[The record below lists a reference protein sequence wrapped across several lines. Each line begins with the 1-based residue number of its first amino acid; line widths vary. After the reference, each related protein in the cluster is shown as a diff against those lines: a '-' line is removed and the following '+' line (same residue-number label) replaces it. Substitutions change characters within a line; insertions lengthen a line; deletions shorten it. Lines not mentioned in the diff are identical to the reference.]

1 MARIILLTGFEPFG
15 GERTNPSWEVAA
27 WLDGKEIAGATIHT
41 LELPVNCKRA
51 AKMITDAI
59 TRANPAAVLGLG
71 QAGGRAAL
79 SIERVAVNLADE
91 RASRESGGGVNDKPV
106 VANGPDAYFARL
118 PLAPMLQALGRAA
131 IPAALSL
138 SAGVYV
144 CNTVMYATLHAL
156 RQRPRV
162 PAGFIHLPYTTAQAA
177 RHHGAPSMSVDLMTA
192 GIEIALGVIARIK

>member
-1 MARIILLTGFEPFG
+1 MARTFLLTGFAPFG
-15 GERTNPSWEVAA
+15 GERTNPSWEVAS
-27 WLDGKEIAGATIHT
+27 WLDGKEIGGATIHT

-59 TRANPAAVLGLG
+59 ARAKPAAVLGLG
-71 QAGGRAAL
+71 QAGGRSSL
-79 SIERVAVNLADE
+79 SIERIAVNLADE
-91 RASRESGGGVNDKPV
+91 HASRESGGGANAKPV

-131 IPAALSL
+131 IPAAMSL
-138 SAGVYV
+138 SAGIYV

-156 RQRPRV
+156 RQRPQV

-177 RHHGAPSMSVDLMTA
+177 RHDGAPSMSVDLMTA